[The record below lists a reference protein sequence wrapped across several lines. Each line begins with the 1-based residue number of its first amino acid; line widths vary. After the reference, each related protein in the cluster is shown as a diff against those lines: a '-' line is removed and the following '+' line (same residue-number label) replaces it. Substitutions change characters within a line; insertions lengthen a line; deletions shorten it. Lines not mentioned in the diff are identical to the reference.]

1 MSETVS
7 GRDAVPRWGRLRWQT
22 IAEYIIV
29 VAIVVESVFFAIIAP
44 QFLSVPNLV
53 NIALSIAIT
62 GILAVGMTAVI
73 LTGGIDLSVGS
84 VAALA
89 GVVAAMTAAA
99 GGTTGSVALASL
111 AALGVGLAVGLFNG
125 VMVAR
130 FRVPPFVTTLAML
143 TICRGLAFVLTEGRS
158 VGDLP
163 PGFGLF
169 GREYVLGVPV
179 PVILMLLV
187 FAAGWFVL
195 KRMTLGRYVYAVGGN
210 REAAFLAGVNVKRV
224 TLLVYVLNGLL
235 VGLAGLV
242 LASRLGAGVP
252 NAGNQYELDVIAAVV
267 VGGTSLNGGRGS
279 VIATLWGAVFI
290 GVLNNGLNLASVD
303 PYVQRIALGAV
314 ILLAVLA
321 DQINKSRGQ
330 VGA

>member
-1 MSETVS
+1 MSETVG
-7 GRDAVPRWGRLRWQT
+7 GREAAPRERRLRWQT

-29 VAIVVESVFFAIIAP
+29 FAIILESIFFAVYAP

-89 GVVAAMTAAA
+89 GVLAAMVAASGEGA
-99 GGTTGSVALASL
+99 GVVALAAIVSIG
-111 AALGVGLAVGLFNG
+111 AGLAVGIFNG
-125 VMVAR
+125 VTVAW

-158 VGDLP
+158 IGNLP
-163 PGFGLF
+163 AGFGLF
-169 GREYVLGVPV
+169 GRQVVLGVPV
-179 PVILMLLV
+179 PVILMLVV

-195 KRMTLGRYVYAVGGN
+195 RRMTFGRYVYAVGGN
-210 REAAFLAGVNVKRV
+210 REAAFLAGVSVKRV
-224 TLLVYVLNGLL
+224 TLLVYILNGLL

-290 GVLNNGLNLASVD
+290 GVLNNGLNLAGVD
-303 PYVQRIALGAV
+303 PYIQRIALGAV

-330 VGA
+330 LSG

>member
-7 GRDAVPRWGRLRWQT
+7 EAAPRARRLQWQR
-22 IAEYIIV
+22 IAEYVIV
-29 VAIVVESVFFAIIAP
+29 VAIVLESVFFALYAP
-44 QFLSVPNLV
+44 QFLSLPNLV
-53 NIALSIAIT
+53 NIALSIAIV

-89 GVVAAMTAAA
+89 GIVAATVAA
-99 GGTTGSVALASL
+99 TGVPGAVALAAP
-111 AALGVGLAVGLFNG
+111 AALGVGLAVGVFNG
-125 VMVAR
+125 LMVAR

-143 TICRGLAFVLTEGRS
+143 TICRGLAFVITDGRS
-158 VGDLP
+158 VSDLP
-163 PGFGLF
+163 AGFGLF
-169 GREYVLGVPV
+169 GRELFLKVPV
-179 PVILMLLV
+179 PVWLMLLV

-195 KRMTLGRYVYAVGGN
+195 KRMTFGRYVYAVGGN
-210 REAAFLAGVNVKRV
+210 REAAFLAGVNIKGV

-252 NAGNQYELDVIAAVV
+252 NAGIQYELDVIAAVV

-290 GVLNNGLNLASVD
+290 GVLNNGLNLAGID
-303 PYVQRIALGAV
+303 PYMQRIALGAV

-321 DQINKSRGQ
+321 DQLNKTRGQ
-330 VGA
+330 SVA

>member
-7 GRDAVPRWGRLRWQT
+7 EREAAPRGRRLRWQT
-22 IAEYIIV
+22 IAEYVIV
-29 VAIVVESVFFAIIAP
+29 VAIILESVFFAVYAP

-89 GVVAAMTAAA
+89 GVVAALIAANDFA
-99 GGTTGSVALASL
+99 GSVALASV
-111 AALGVGLAVGLFNG
+111 AALGVGLAVGVFNG
-125 VMVAR
+125 VMVAW

-143 TICRGLAFVLTEGRS
+143 TICRGLAFVLTGGRA
-158 VGDLP
+158 VGNLP
-163 PGFGLF
+163 AGFGLF
-169 GREYVLGVPV
+169 GREHVLGVPV

-187 FAAGWFVL
+187 FAAGWFIL
-195 KRMTLGRYVYAVGGN
+195 RRMTFGRYVYAVGGN
-210 REAAFLAGVNVKRV
+210 REAAFLAGVNVKGV
-224 TLLVYVLNGLL
+224 TMLVYILNGLL

-252 NAGNQYELDVIAAVV
+252 NAGIQYELDVIAAVV

-290 GVLNNGLNLASVD
+290 GVLNNGLNLAGID
-303 PYVQRIALGAV
+303 PYMQRIALGAV

-330 VGA
+330 LSA

>member
-1 MSETVS
+1 MSETATE
-7 GRDAVPRWGRLRWQT
+7 REAAPRERRLRWQT
-22 IAEYIIV
+22 VAEYVIV
-29 VAIVVESVFFAIIAP
+29 VAIVLESIVFAIIAP

-53 NIALSIAIT
+53 NVALSIAIT

-89 GVVAAMTAAA
+89 GVVAALVAA
-99 GGTTGSVALASL
+99 TDVSGSVALASL
-111 AALGVGLAVGLFNG
+111 AALGVGLAVGVFNG
-125 VMVAR
+125 VMVAW

-143 TICRGLAFVLTEGRS
+143 TICRGLAFVLTGGRAI
-158 VGDLP
+158 GNLP
-163 PGFGLF
+163 TGFGLF
-169 GREYVLGVPV
+169 GREHVLGVPV
-179 PVILMLLV
+179 PVILMLVV

-195 KRMTLGRYVYAVGGN
+195 RRMTFGRYVYAVGGN
-210 REAAFLAGVNVKRV
+210 REAAFLAGVNVKGV
-224 TLLVYVLNGLL
+224 TMLVYILNGLL

-252 NAGNQYELDVIAAVV
+252 NAGIQYELDVIAAVV

-290 GVLNNGLNLASVD
+290 GVLNNGLNLAGID
-303 PYVQRIALGAV
+303 PYMQRIALGAV

-330 VGA
+330 LSA